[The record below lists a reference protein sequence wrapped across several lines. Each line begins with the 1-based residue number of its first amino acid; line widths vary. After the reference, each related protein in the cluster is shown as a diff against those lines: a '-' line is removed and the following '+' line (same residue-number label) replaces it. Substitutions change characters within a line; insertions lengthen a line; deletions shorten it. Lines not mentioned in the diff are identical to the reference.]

1 MRIKR
6 LEIKNYIGISE
17 FAMDLGK
24 INWLSGHTGCGKTT
38 IVESL
43 EKGFTNKS
51 RRTEVIR
58 HGEDESRIFI
68 QSDDGL
74 EIERKIRTD
83 KGDYLRVRKQGQ
95 NVPSTQG
102 FLNKLISGEVFRP
115 LEFVKKSP
123 DEQAKIILNML
134 EIPWST
140 NDIQI
145 WFGELPGVNYEAH
158 ILQVLKQIENLYYTQ
173 RESINREV
181 SVLKAQVSGIRDGLP
196 PNYDG
201 AYWKEQKVQEF
212 YSMVA
217 QAEEVNKKI
226 LAAQN
231 AIQGVQDKIDA
242 INANAELDKQTKK
255 NGYDRQRADGRE
267 FIQFLN
273 QKIEKVQNVID
284 GMKHRVESETRDA
297 DKELA
302 LGIEKERSEYRKKL
316 QELNDRH
323 NEEIAALNHI
333 AETAKESIK
342 RTMAEEKTN
351 AHEEIAKCKNSQTA
365 KEQELLNIDSMEVQ
379 ALLSIDE
386 KTVEQIK
393 TINAEAGNSQKVTDE
408 TKPIDIQPLQVAADN
423 VAHMQSFLREF
434 ENMSD
439 IITTKIAPK
448 LELSQTLTA
457 RIETAR
463 KTPME
468 LLKIAAVPIPE
479 IAVDGDGKI
488 RIAGTLL
495 DGLSEGEQLELA
507 FRVAKAQA
515 SQLGDL
521 KVLCVDGIG
530 KVNQANRLWLDEY
543 MKTDDFQYF
552 ILDTTDTDLEVK
564 IEGEI

>member
-6 LEIKNYIGISE
+6 LELKNWIGISE
-17 FAMDLGK
+17 FAIDPGK
-24 INWLSGHTGCGKTT
+24 VNILAGHTGSCKTS
-38 IVESL
+38 IIEGL
-43 EKGFTNKS
+43 EKAFTNKS

-58 HGEDESRIFI
+58 HGEDEARIFV
-68 QSDDGL
+68 QTDDGL
-74 EIERKIRTD
+74 EIERKVRSD

-95 NVPSTQG
+95 TVPSTQG

-115 LEFVKKSP
+115 LEFVKKST
-123 DEQAKIILNML
+123 DDQAKIILNML

-158 ILQVLKQIENLYYTQ
+158 ILQVLKQIEVLYYTQ

-201 AYWKEQKVQEF
+201 DYWKEQKVQEF
-212 YSMVA
+212 YLKVA

-231 AIQGVQDKIDA
+231 AIQGVQDKIDS

-255 NGYDRQRADGRE
+255 NAYDRKRADGRE

-273 QKIEKVQNVID
+273 QKIEKAEVVVNGANERLQD
-284 GMKHRVESETRDA
+284 S
-297 DKELA
+297 DKAIMQELD
-302 LGIEKERSEYRKKL
+302 LTIEKNNAEYERKL
-316 QELNDRH
+316 QELKQQRH
-323 NEEIAALNHI
+323 EAIEILRRDANVAVSLVKKNLDEEVSRANEDI
-333 AETAKESIK
+333 S
-342 RTMAEEKTN
+342 
-351 AHEEIAKCKNSQTA
+351 KCKNSQTS
-365 KEQELLNIDSMEVQ
+365 KEQEILNIDSLEEQ
-379 ALLSIDE
+379 SLQSIDE

-393 TINAEAGNSQKVTDE
+393 TINAEAGNSQQVIDE
-408 TKPIDIQPLQVAADN
+408 NKAIDIQPLQVAADN

-488 RIAGTLL
+488 RIGGTLL

-521 KVLCVDGIG
+521 KVLCVDGID
-530 KVNQANRLWLDEY
+530 KINKADREWLEEY
-543 MKTDDFQYF
+543 MANDDFQYF
-552 ILDTTDTDLEVK
+552 LLQTIDGDLTVT